1 MQRIKPKT
9 AGFTIDIPLPPLNK
23 RLWATFR
30 NAPITTVAN
39 NPYQR
44 LLHVKDIIAVK
55 NARIVARMITFSIL
69 HPLVK

>member
-1 MQRIKPKT
+1 MQRINPKT

-55 NARIVARMITFSIL
+55 N
-69 HPLVK
+69 